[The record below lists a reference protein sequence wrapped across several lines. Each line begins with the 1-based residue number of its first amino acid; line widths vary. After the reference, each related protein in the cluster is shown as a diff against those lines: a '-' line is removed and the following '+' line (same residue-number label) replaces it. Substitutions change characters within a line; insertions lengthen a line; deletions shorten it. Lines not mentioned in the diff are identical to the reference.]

1 MDVLIVLVIIAVLV
15 AGLYAVFCW
24 GFKEGA
30 RASNCCE
37 DCVQWTERMQK
48 PAPLEEFK

>member
-1 MDVLIVLVIIAVLV
+1 MDVLIVIGIV
-15 AGLYAVFCW
+15 AAFVTALYAVFAW

-30 RASNCCE
+30 RASNSCE

-48 PAPLEEFK
+48 PAKPEEFK